1 MTTDER
7 PIDGAAPRFDV
18 ADIFD
23 DDYLYFY
30 AGFLTDERSDA
41 DAELIWR
48 LLDIAPGL
56 RVLDLAC
63 GHGRIANRLAARGA
77 SVTGLDATERFL
89 EVARSDAAARGV
101 HVDYHHGDMRDLPWS
116 GAFDRIVNW
125 FTAYGYFTDADN
137 RRVLVEAAKALKPGG
152 RLLIEVNNR
161 DWIVANF
168 LPMHGVELGDD
179 LMVDQSEYDPLS
191 SRITTRRTVVRGG
204 TVRKAEFFVR
214 LFAFTEL
221 RDWLL
226 AAGFRH
232 VDGFGEDGTPLSRTS
247 RRMTVVAHR

>member
-1 MTTDER
+1 MTAEER
-7 PIDGAAPRFDV
+7 PTDGDAPRFDV
-18 ADIFD
+18 AEVFD

-30 AGFLTDERSDA
+30 AGVLTEERSDA
-41 DAELIWR
+41 ETELIWR
-48 LLDIAPGL
+48 LLDMAPGL

-77 SVTGLDATERFL
+77 LVTGLDATERFL

-101 HVDYHHGDMRDLPWS
+101 SVDYYQGDMRDLPWS
-116 GAFDRIVNW
+116 GEFDRIVNW

-137 RRVLVEAAKALKPGG
+137 RRVLAEAARALKPGG

-168 LPMHGVELGDD
+168 LPMHGVERGGDF
-179 LMVDQSEYDPLS
+179 MVDQSEYNPLS

-204 TVRKAEFFVR
+204 SIRRAEFFVR

-226 AAGFRH
+226 AAGFRR
-232 VDGFGEDGTPLSRTS
+232 VDGYGEDGTPLSRTS
-247 RRMTVVAHR
+247 RRMIVVAHR

>member
-1 MTTDER
+1 VTTEER
-7 PIDGAAPRFDV
+7 PTDAPRFDV
-18 ADIFD
+18 AEVFD

-30 AGFLTDERSDA
+30 AGVLTDERSDA

-77 SVTGLDATERFL
+77 VVTGLDATERFV

-101 HVDYHHGDMRDLPWS
+101 RVDYRHGDMRELPWS
-116 GAFDRIVNW
+116 GEFDRIVNW

-137 RRVLVEAAKALKPGG
+137 RRVLAEAAKALKPGG

-168 LPMHGVELGDD
+168 LPMHGAERGDD
-179 LMVDQSEYDPLS
+179 FMVDQSEYDPLT
-191 SRITTRRTVVRGG
+191 SRITTRRTVVHGG
-204 TVRKAEFFVR
+204 TVRRAEFFVR
-214 LFAFTEL
+214 IFAFTEL

-232 VDGFGEDGTPLSRTS
+232 VDGYGEDGTPLSRTS
-247 RRMTVVAHR
+247 RRMIVVAHR